1 MNAKVKFCTEK
12 CIDGDARCCFL
23 TEDNRCQLAASREQ
37 ATAEREAEFLQIM
50 RGIILPGEL
59 LVYLR
64 ESGYFEAPASL
75 KYHGA
80 YDGGLFDHSRAVT
93 HQLLD
98 LSGRLNLDWERDR
111 SPRIVGMFHDLCKLD
126 DYKRGASGI
135 WEYKNASLIPG
146 HAEKTLCILQQFMT
160 LTEEEMLCIR
170 WHMGAFDDKEKWA
183 FYGRAIEKYPNVLYT
198 HTADMIASRIM
209 GV

>member
-1 MNAKVKFCTEK
+1 MSEK
-12 CIDGDARCCFL
+12 PALCNGKCVGADYRCCFL
-23 TEDNRCQLAASREQ
+23 TEDFGCQLEHGRECAA
-37 ATAEREAEFLQIM
+37 AVREAEFMQVM
-50 RGIILPGEL
+50 GGVTPGEL

-93 HQLLD
+93 DALIELTERLG
-98 LSGRLNLDWERDR
+98 LSWEKPR
-111 SPRIVGMFHDLCKLD
+111 SPYVVGMFHDLCKLD
-126 DYKRGASGI
+126 DYKRGAAG
-135 WEYKNASLIPG
+135 WEYRNASLIPG
-146 HAEKTLCILQQFMT
+146 HAEKSLCIIQRFMT